1 MNLKQRM
8 DQFIKINIGNAV
20 VEIKM
25 TKFGILIIGLIIL
38 ILVNIALGEFARKN
52 RELKKEKAETQRV
65 LKELEKRDKELKDLR
80 EFKKLMDAIKDLS
93 RGEMKQKDRI
103 ELSKVIY
110 KESKKYKYDWRMIVA
125 VIAVES
131 DFDRL
136 MVTNNSYGL
145 MQVRFMTGQ
154 ETGNLIGLKL
164 SNEEELH
171 GITKN
176 VTLGSFYLLEQ
187 IMKFRGV
194 REGLIAYNMGPNK
207 LRKLYK
213 QIGSKKLETAYVRVV
228 FKYYDYLKENYG

>member
-1 MNLKQRM
+1 M
-8 DQFIKINIGNAV
+8 DRFIKINIGNAV

-25 TKFGILIIGLIIL
+25 TKFGTLIIGIIILII
-38 ILVNIALGEFARKN
+38 VNIVLGEFARKN

-65 LKELEKRDKELKDLR
+65 IKELEKRDKELKDLR

-93 RGEMKQKDRI
+93 RGEMKDKERL

-110 KESKKYKYDWRMIVA
+110 RESTKYKYDWRMIVA

-154 ETGNLIGLKL
+154 ESGSHIGLKL
-164 SNEEELH
+164 HNEEELH

-176 VTLGSFYLLEQ
+176 VRLGSFYLLKQ
-187 IMKFRGV
+187 IMIFGGV
-194 REGLIAYNMGPNK
+194 REGLVAYNMGPNK
-207 LRKLYK
+207 LRKIYK
-213 QIGSKKLETAYVRVV
+213 RIGSKKLETAYVRVV
-228 FKYYDYLKENYG
+228 FRYYNYLRKNYG